1 MGGRQDADDQL
12 PHRPSVRFGGKKAV
26 RPLTQGRAHRYRSL
40 TSIDPGF
47 QMKSFATRSSVLI
60 SWLAI
65 AAACGTPATVVT
77 SAPTPA
83 SAPAPARAQPA
94 VSAPA
99 TRVPPVTMSEPPR
112 NWQLLDEATDHIP
125 GISAERAMNEL
136 LAGKSPK
143 RTVLVA
149 IIDNGIDTSHVDLR
163 ANLWTNPKE
172 VAGNGKDDDGNGFV
186 DDVHGWNFIGG
197 KSGEDVHWDTFEVTR
212 QYARC
217 HQHPGSDGEPPIT
230 EAAKCAQI
238 DSDYGEQKKKIEGS
252 VQTYRQISAV
262 LQQILPML
270 KQAVAP
276 DSLSAESVRK
286 LRTSTP
292 QMSQARQI
300 YLELADQGATPSVIE
315 DGLKS
320 LEGQLQYGL
329 NPDYNPR
336 TIVGDHYSNPNERDY
351 GNADVMGQDAKHG
364 THVAGIIGAVRGN
377 NVGVDGIAP
386 SVKFMMIRA
395 VPDGDERD
403 KDIANGIRYAVDN
416 GAQIISMS
424 FGKPY
429 SPYKAAVDEA
439 VKYADAHGV
448 LMVHAAGND
457 GADLSKGKNFPTPVY
472 LSGSRPQL
480 WIEVGASSWK
490 GGDSLAASFSN
501 FGKSEVDVFAPG
513 VDILSSVPG
522 NQYERDSGTSMA
534 APVVSG
540 LAALIMDYYPNLT
553 ASDVRKIIVSSVSN
567 YAGQMVVRPGGDG
580 HMPFGSLSVTGGIVN
595 AYNAIKMAEEISD
608 GKPKP

>member
-1 MGGRQDADDQL
+1 
-12 PHRPSVRFGGKKAV
+12 
-26 RPLTQGRAHRYRSL
+26 
-40 TSIDPGF
+40 
-47 QMKSFATRSSVLI
+47 MKSFASRSLLLTS
-60 SWLAI
+60 LAI
-65 AAACGTPATVVT
+65 AAACGTPATT
-77 SAPTPA
+77 ATTGP
-83 SAPAPARAQPA
+83 APAPAPSQPA
-94 VSAPA
+94 ATAPSMRAPA
-99 TRVPPVTMSEPPR
+99 VTLAEPPR
-112 NWQLLDEATDHIP
+112 NWQLLDESTDHIP
-125 GISAERAMNEL
+125 GISAQRAMTEL
-136 LAGKSPK
+136 LAGKSPR

-163 ANLWTNPKE
+163 ANLWTNPKD
-172 VAGNGKDDDGNGFV
+172 VGGNGKDDDNDGYT

-197 KSGEDVHWDTFEVTR
+197 KDGQDVHFDTFEVTR

-217 HQHPGSDGEPPIT
+217 HHDAGSDGVPPIT
-230 EAAKCAQI
+230 DAAQCTQI
-238 DSDYGEQKKKIEGS
+238 DSAYNEQKNKIEKS
-252 VQTYRQISAV
+252 VQVYRQINTV

-276 DSLSAESVRK
+276 DSLYAGSARA
-286 LRTSTP
+286 LRPSTP
-292 QMSQARQI
+292 QITQARQI

-315 DGLKS
+315 DGLTS
-320 LEGQLQYGL
+320 LEGQLKYGL

-336 TIVGDHYSNPNERDY
+336 TIVGDHYADPTERFY
-351 GNADVMGQDAKHG
+351 GNPDVMGQDAKHG

-377 NVGVDGIAP
+377 GIGVDGIAP
-386 SVKFMMIRA
+386 AVNFMMIRA

-403 KDIANGIRYAVDN
+403 KDIANGIRFAVDH

-429 SPYKAAVDEA
+429 SPYKSAVDDA

-457 GADLSKGKNFPTPVY
+457 GADLSKGKNFPTPNY
-472 LSGSRPQL
+472 LGGGRPRL

-501 FGKSEVDVFAPG
+501 YGKGEVDVFAPG
-513 VDILSSVPG
+513 VDILSTVPG

-540 LAALIMDYYPNLT
+540 LAALIMGYYPNLT
-553 ASDVRKIIVSSVSN
+553 TADVRNIIVSSVSS
-567 YAGQMVVRPGGDG
+567 YRDQSVVRPGSEDKE
-580 HMPFGSLSVTGGIVN
+580 HVPFGSLSVTGGIVN
-595 AYNAIKMAEEISD
+595 AYNAIKMADEMSNA
-608 GKPKP
+608 KPKP

>member
-1 MGGRQDADDQL
+1 
-12 PHRPSVRFGGKKAV
+12 
-26 RPLTQGRAHRYRSL
+26 
-40 TSIDPGF
+40 
-47 QMKSFATRSSVLI
+47 MKSFASRSSFLPIFLV
-60 SWLAI
+60 
-65 AAACGTPATVVT
+65 AAACGTPATVAT
-77 SAPTPA
+77 STPA
-83 SAPAPARAQPA
+83 PATAPAPSQPVATAPSMRAPA
-94 VSAPA
+94 VTLA
-99 TRVPPVTMSEPPR
+99 EPPR
-112 NWQLLDEATDHIP
+112 NWQLLDETADHIP
-125 GISAERAMNEL
+125 GISAQRAMTEL

-149 IIDNGIDTSHVDLR
+149 IIDNGIDTSHADLR

-172 VAGNGKDDDGNGFV
+172 VPGNGKDDDNNGYV
-186 DDVHGWNFIGG
+186 DDLHGWDFIGG
-197 KSGEDVHWDTFEVTR
+197 KNGDDVHFDTFEVTR

-217 HQHPGSDGEPPIT
+217 HHNAGADGEPPLT
-230 EAAKCAQI
+230 DAARCAQI
-238 DSDYGEQKKKIEGS
+238 DTDFNEQKKKIEGS
-252 VQTYRQISAV
+252 VQMYRQINTV

-276 DSLSAESVRK
+276 DSVYAASVRT
-286 LRTSTP
+286 LRASTP
-292 QMSQARQI
+292 QLTQARQI
-300 YLELADQGATPSVIE
+300 YLELADQGATPTVIQ

-320 LEGQLQYGL
+320 LEGQLKYGL

-336 TIVGDHYSNPNERDY
+336 TIVGDHYADPTERSY

-377 NVGVDGIAP
+377 GIGVDGIAP
-386 SVKFMMIRA
+386 AVKFMMIRA

-429 SPYKAAVDEA
+429 SPYKGAVDDA

-457 GADLSKGKNFPTPVY
+457 GADLAKGKNFPTPNY
-472 LSGSRPQL
+472 LDGGRPRL
-480 WIEVGASSWK
+480 WLEVGASSWK
-490 GGDSLAASFSN
+490 GGDSLAAPFSN
-501 FGKSEVDVFAPG
+501 YGKAEVDVFAPG

-522 NQYERDSGTSMA
+522 NEYERDSGTSMA

-540 LAALIMDYYPNLT
+540 LAALIMDYYPNLSAT
-553 ASDVRKIIVSSVSN
+553 DVRKIIVASVSPFRD
-567 YAGQMVVRPGGDG
+567 QSVVRPGSEDKE
-580 HMPFGSLSVTGGIVN
+580 HVPFGSLSVTGGIVN
-595 AYNAIKMAEEISD
+595 AYNAIKMAEEISN